1 MSHPVN
7 HVLLNPANLVG
18 SDLLS
23 WLDVGGSEGLKK
35 ALAAPAGIITTL
47 EQSGLRG
54 MGGAGFP
61 TWRKWDAVAQQKGA
75 DKWLICNGNE
85 DEPGT

>member
-7 HVLLNPANLVG
+7 HVLLNPENLVG
-18 SDLLS
+18 SDLTS

-35 ALAAPAGIITTL
+35 AFANPAEIITTL

-61 TWRKWDAVAQQKGA
+61 T
-75 DKWLICNGNE
+75 
-85 DEPGT
+85 